1 MPFRNKVTPNL
12 DLPKKNFANPPSYS
26 WRGWCLKYVD
36 DSVKAPSRKP
46 TAKASY
52 EQELKNG
59 NITGEINAGV
69 WVPGYLAFTKGAYV
83 NYGHVFW
90 YYRHA
95 DGRVE
100 IHDSET
106 RSGARAPYGSIAELL
121 RWFGAYAPTFLG
133 FTHGIDGVHI
143 TEWFEPPKPPEPPK
157 PAPQPDVPTYTVK
170 SGDTLGQIILDQGW
184 STPAGLWG
192 PEGDVAR
199 VAKANGIS
207 DPNLIHPGQVIK
219 KA

>member
-1 MPFRNKVTPNL
+1 MPFRNKVKPNL
-12 DLPKKNFANPPSYS
+12 NLPAKNASNPPSYS

-36 DSVKAPSRKP
+36 DAVKAPSRKP

-52 EQELKNG
+52 EQELRNG
-59 NITGEINAGV
+59 NITADINAGV
-69 WVPGYLAFTKGAYV
+69 WIPGYLAFTKGAYV

-90 YYRHA
+90 AYKHS

-106 RSGARAPYGSIAELL
+106 HSGARKPYNSIAEILA
-121 RWFGAYAPTFLG
+121 WFRAYNPRFLG
-133 FTHGIDGVHI
+133 YTHGIDGIHI
-143 TEWFEPPKPPEPPK
+143 TEWYEEPKPEPKPEPTPE
-157 PAPQPDVPTYTVK
+157 PQVPTYTVK
-170 SGDTLGQIILDQGW
+170 PGDDLGNIILSQGW

-192 PEGDVAR
+192 PNGDVAR
-199 VAKANGIS
+199 VAKANGIK
-207 DPNLIHPGQVIK
+207 DANLIHPGQVIK